1 MLQFLVDAFHRP
13 FLVLMAPVMAASF
26 LRSYSEME
34 APAIATASVAL
45 LVLICF
51 FAWVGKLLRGD
62 PNESTGLALVFGLAA
77 GILAVAT
84 AFWGE
89 VANPF
94 AVVLAVILAA
104 LKGPVYLK
112 EKLDSNKEKTK

>member
-1 MLQFLVDAFHRP
+1 MD
-13 FLVLMAPVMAASF
+13 AASI
-26 LRSYSEME
+26 S
-34 APAIATASVAL
+34 IASVAL
-45 LVLICF
+45 LILICF

-94 AVVLAVILAA
+94 AIVLAVIFASLR
-104 LKGPVYLK
+104 GPGYLK
-112 EKLDSNKEKTK
+112 EKLDQSTNKESKK